1 MVQLGWRIVTLE
13 GPVRSARGAGSKR
26 QGCGLDFS
34 GFRLE
39 ALEALGAPVGDLRV
53 SDA

>member
-1 MVQLGWRIVTLE
+1 MVQLGWRIVTRG
-13 GPVRSARGAGSKR
+13 GPVRSARGASSKS
-26 QGCGLDFS
+26 QGGGLDFS